1 LLRASTLTA
10 AGVNVEEDAKS
21 HLFSTFL
28 LLNVDIILNLKK
40 LEYTACF
47 IWVTAINFSLA
58 SFSSKFFVCMVLFHD
73 ALLQIRMISEIQ
85 SFYLITEVRREASS
99 IRRASLYRASCCIIL
114 SYADLS

>member
-1 LLRASTLTA
+1 MA
-10 AGVNVEEDAKS
+10 NVFKIAE
-21 HLFSTFL
+21 
-28 LLNVDIILNLKK
+28 
-40 LEYTACF
+40 
-47 IWVTAINFSLA
+47 VTALTERPGTDKIGIR
-58 SFSSKFFVCMVLFHD
+58 KIPVVDDVCMVLFHD